1 MSWTHRISR
10 HALYFA
16 VTFLFLVPVR
26 PAAADT
32 IDTIVLRG
40 HRLTLHLYGNRG
52 APPVLLSSG
61 DGGWMH
67 LGPHVAEVLGSHGY
81 FVVGFDAKAYL
92 ESFTS
97 ATATLKPEDEP
108 GDYRTL
114 AEYAAKGGTRKPV
127 LAGVSEG
134 GGLSVLAATDPATR
148 AVISGVL
155 GLGLPDVNELGWR
168 WRDSLIYVT
177 HGVPKE
183 PTFSAAALVGRV
195 APMPLAAIHSTTD
208 EFVPVAEI
216 ERLMAGAREPKRLW
230 IVPSSNH
237 RFSDNLA
244 EFDQRLLEALDWI
257 GQHQP
262 Q

>member
-1 MSWTHRISR
+1 MSRTHRINR
-10 HALYFA
+10 HALFIA
-16 VTFLFLVPVR
+16 LASLLFCPVR
-26 PAAADT
+26 PLAAET

-67 LGPHVAEVLGSHGY
+67 LGPHVADVLSAHGY
-81 FVVGFDAKAYL
+81 FVVAFDAKAYL

-97 ATATLKPEDEP
+97 GTAQLKPEDEP

-114 AEYAAKGGTRKPV
+114 AEYAAHGATRKPV

-195 APMPLAAIHSTTD
+195 APLPLAAIHSTTD
-208 EFVPVAEI
+208 EFMPV
-216 ERLMAGAREPKRLW
+216 RET
-230 IVPSSNH
+230 
-237 RFSDNLA
+237 
-244 EFDQRLLEALDWI
+244 
-257 GQHQP
+257 
-262 Q
+262 